1 MLSLIMFNDEPATE
15 YIEGEGPIVVIL
27 IFCVGMQS
35 PSSAIAQDISQL
47 ISNMSRVWLLLII
60 L

>member
-1 MLSLIMFNDEPATE
+1 MFNDEPATE
-15 YIEGEGPIVVIL
+15 YIQGEGPIVVIL

-47 ISNMSRVWLLLII
+47 ISNMSRVWFLLIT